1 MTTLQYNELNICER
15 MIKKVEYK
23 TKKEIFSQF
32 DALEKT
38 YQYFNENTAKI
49 KRFFDENSF
58 SSITFL
64 GSGSSYSICES
75 AALVAKMELDIESK
89 AVVAGDLMLNLRHYK
104 NILKDTLLIAPSRSG
119 STSEVI
125 RAVKNAKGK
134 YNIPCVSIS
143 AKEDS
148 ELSKIAELNIE
159 LPWSFDES
167 VCQTRT
173 VTNLYVANLLF
184 LDLIADKSFLKS
196 DIKKAI
202 DYGSTYLKENEK
214 VFKSIVSE
222 YEWNNIFVLADSE
235 LEGIASEGSLAFK
248 EISRLNSYYHHLL
261 DVRHG
266 PMVLVNKNTLVI
278 MATSPYGLDYQ
289 TELVADLKKN
299 KATVITSGLKKE
311 KISGSDL
318 HIDYPDIKYP
328 VRGIFFIIITQAV
341 SYYKAIANNINP
353 DEPEGLDPWIN
364 LS

>member
-1 MTTLQYNELNICER
+1 M
-15 MIKKVEYK
+15 EYK

-32 DALEKT
+32 DALDKT
-38 YQYFNENTAKI
+38 YQYFNENSTKL
-49 KRFFDENSF
+49 KKFFNENDF

-75 AALVAKMELDIESK
+75 AALVAKMELDIESN
-89 AVVAGDLMLNLRHYK
+89 AVVAGDLMLNAPHYK
-104 NILKDTLLIAPSRSG
+104 NILKDTLLVAPSRSG

-125 RAVKNAKGK
+125 LAVKNAKEK

-143 AKEDS
+143 AKKDS
-148 ELSKIAELNIE
+148 DLSKIADLNIE

-173 VTNLYVANLLF
+173 VTNLYTANLLF
-184 LDLIADKSFLKS
+184 LDSMTTETFLKD

-202 DYGSTYLKENEK
+202 DFGNTYLKENKET
-214 VFKSIVSE
+214 FKKIISD
-222 YEWNNIFVLADSE
+222 YDWDNIFVLADSE

-266 PMVLVNKNTLVI
+266 PMVLVNNKTLVI

-289 TELVADLKKN
+289 SELISDLKNK
-299 KATVITSGLKKE
+299 KATIVSSGLKEE
-311 KISGSDL
+311 KIKGIDL
-318 HIDYPDIKYP
+318 HIDYPDVKYP
-328 VRGIFFIIITQAV
+328 VRGIFFIIINQAV
-341 SYYKAIANNINP
+341 AYYKAIANNINP
-353 DEPEGLDPWIN
+353 DKPEGLDPWIN

>member
-1 MTTLQYNELNICER
+1 MD
-15 MIKKVEYK
+15 YK

-32 DALEKT
+32 DALDKT
-38 YQYFNENTAKI
+38 YQYFNENSK
-49 KRFFDENSF
+49 KLKKFFDENEF

-75 AALVAKMELDIESK
+75 AALVAKMELDIESN
-89 AVVAGDLMLNLRHYK
+89 AVVAGDLMLNALHYK
-104 NILKDTLLIAPSRSG
+104 NILKDTLLVAPSRSG

-125 RAVKNAKGK
+125 LAVKNAKEK
-134 YNIPCVSIS
+134 YNLPCVSIS
-143 AKEDS
+143 AKKDS
-148 ELSKIAELNIE
+148 DLSKIADLNIE

-173 VTNLYVANLLF
+173 VTNLYTANLLF
-184 LDLIADKSFLKS
+184 LDLMAEESFLKT

-202 DYGSTYLKENEK
+202 DFGNTYLTENEEK
-214 VFKSIVSE
+214 FKKIVSD
-222 YEWNNIFVLADSE
+222 YEWDNIFVLADSQ

-266 PMVLVNKNTLVI
+266 PMVLVNNKTLVI
-278 MATSPYGLDYQ
+278 MANSPYGLDYQ
-289 TELVADLKKN
+289 SELISDLKNK
-299 KATVITSGLKKE
+299 KATIITSGLKEE
-311 KISGSDL
+311 KIDGIDF
-318 HIDYPDIKYP
+318 HIDYPKVKYP
-328 VRGIFFIIITQAV
+328 VRGIFFIIISQAV

-364 LS
+364 LN